1 MNLQQQEQFYQFM
14 NRVKANERSRAAST
28 PANEKENETVTE
40 VMNGLIV
47 TRPAKKIEHISEAR
61 TTSEPQAQ
69 VWNLTKDG
77 PVLESKAG
85 STQYETVV
93 KKYDMS
99 LPSTGDQVFKC
110 GIHDFETKNVTEF
123 NRHLST
129 KDHGTGSKA
138 TSVSVNKLQEI
149 LRFQRSNGRL

>member
-1 MNLQQQEQFYQFM
+1 
-14 NRVKANERSRAAST
+14 
-28 PANEKENETVTE
+28 
-40 VMNGLIV
+40 
-47 TRPAKKIEHISEAR
+47 
-61 TTSEPQAQ
+61 

-85 STQYETVV
+85 SGTKY
-93 KKYDMS
+93 YDMS

-123 NRHLST
+123 NRHVE
-129 KDHGTGSKA
+129 DHGSKA
-138 TSVSVNKLQEI
+138 ASVSGTIKLQEI

>member
-1 MNLQQQEQFYQFM
+1 MNFQQQEQFYQM
-14 NRVKANERSRAAST
+14 MTRLKSRAAST

-47 TRPAKKIEHISEAR
+47 TRPAEKIEHISEPAPQ
-61 TTSEPQAQ
+61 PQAQ

-77 PVLESKAG
+77 PVLESKAA

-123 NRHLST
+123 NRHVENHT
-129 KDHGTGSKA
+129 SKA
-138 TSVSVNKLQEI
+138 ASVSGTNKI
-149 LRFQRSNGRL
+149 KAIHDFINGKH

>member
-1 MNLQQQEQFYQFM
+1 M
-14 NRVKANERSRAAST
+14 NRVKANERSRAASVQG
-28 PANEKENETVTE
+28 ESETVTE

-47 TRPAKKIEHISEAR
+47 SRPAKKIEYLTPSTNESVA
-61 TTSEPQAQ
+61 SEPIITDLQ
-69 VWNLTKDG
+69 K
-77 PVLESKAG
+77 SKAG

-129 KDHGTGSKA
+129 KVHGSKA
-138 TSVSVNKLQEI
+138 ASVSGTNKIKAIQDFI
-149 LRFQRSNGRL
+149 RSNGKH

>member
-1 MNLQQQEQFYQFM
+1 MKDQE
-14 NRVKANERSRAAST
+14 AAST
-28 PANEKENETVTE
+28 PPEKESETVTE

-47 TRPAKKIEHISEAR
+47 TRPAKKTEYLSTKETVA
-61 TTSEPQAQ
+61 SEPIITDLQ
-69 VWNLTKDG
+69 KG
-77 PVLESKAG
+77 KAG

-110 GIHDFETKNVTEF
+110 GIHDFETRNVTEF

-129 KDHGTGSKA
+129 KDHGSKA
-138 TSVSVNKLQEI
+138 ASVPIPVQVNKLQEI
-149 LRFQRSNGRL
+149 LRFQKSKGRL

>member
-1 MNLQQQEQFYQFM
+1 MNFQQQEQFYQM
-14 NRVKANERSRAAST
+14 MTRLKSRAAST

-47 TRPAKKIEHISEAR
+47 TRPAKKFEHLS
-61 TTSEPQAQ
+61 TSE
-69 VWNLTKDG
+69 TKESEPIITD
-77 PVLESKAG
+77 LQTSKAG
-85 STQYETVV
+85 SGTKY
-93 KKYDMS
+93 YDMS

-123 NRHLST
+123 NRHVE
-129 KDHGTGSKA
+129 DHGSKA
-138 TSVSVNKLQEI
+138 ASVSGTIKLQEI

>member
-14 NRVKANERSRAAST
+14 NRVKANERSRGSVNT
-28 PANEKENETVTE
+28 CNEKENETVTE

-77 PVLESKAG
+77 PVLESKG
-85 STQYETVV
+85 R
-93 KKYDMS
+93 
-99 LPSTGDQVFKC
+99 
-110 GIHDFETKNVTEF
+110 IN
-123 NRHLST
+123 
-129 KDHGTGSKA
+129 
-138 TSVSVNKLQEI
+138 SV
-149 LRFQRSNGRL
+149 